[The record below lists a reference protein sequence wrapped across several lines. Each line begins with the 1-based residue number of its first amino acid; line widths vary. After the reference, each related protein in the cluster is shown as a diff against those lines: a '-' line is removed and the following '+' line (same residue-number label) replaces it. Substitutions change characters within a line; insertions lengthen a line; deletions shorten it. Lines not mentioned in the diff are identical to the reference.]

1 MGLSPACMRHVVVK
15 GAVRAF
21 PINGGRRGGVV
32 HLLDGAEAWF
42 SRRPLATITGWGEVA
57 SSVTSVLHA
66 CHAASIRLGWRTVE
80 VGNRAVVGRGS
91 GSVPVPYSFCVLFS

>member
-1 MGLSPACMRHVVVK
+1 MRHVVVK

-42 SRRPLATITGWGEVA
+42 SRRPLPTITGRGEVA
-57 SSVTSVLHA
+57 SSVASVLHA
-66 CHAASIRLGWRTVE
+66 CHAASMRLGWRTVE
-80 VGNRAVVGRGS
+80 AGNRAVVGRGS
-91 GSVPVPYSFCVLFS
+91 GSVLVFCSSCVLIS